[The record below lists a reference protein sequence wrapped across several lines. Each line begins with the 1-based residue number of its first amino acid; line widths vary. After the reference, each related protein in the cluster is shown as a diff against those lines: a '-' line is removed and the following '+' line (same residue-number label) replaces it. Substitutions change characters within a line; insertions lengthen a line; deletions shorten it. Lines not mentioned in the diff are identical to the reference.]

1 MESAPIKYIIHREC
15 NLTQV
20 GGLLDS
26 KEYGIGMPLNSPYR
40 TAISQAIL
48 HLQED
53 GTIQDLITKWWE
65 TKDKDEFGNEIDC
78 EAGEKEQTDTPE
90 LGMDNVGGVFL
101 VLAVG
106 ILLSIF
112 VGIMEFIWSIRRTSI
127 DERVI
132 NDHLFHFNLFTIF
145 FFLQITPYE
154 AFIKE
159 LKFAVSVWE
168 NRKPVCHMSS
178 AGSSIGSNSS
188 NEGDEMH
195 MDSIKNTKQNGI
207 SGINSKY
214 PM

>member
-53 GTIQDLITKWWE
+53 GTIQDLITRWWE
-65 TKDKDEFGNEIDC
+65 TKDEDEFGNEIDC

-112 VGIMEFIWSIRRTSI
+112 VGILEFIWSIRRTSI

-132 NDHLFHFNLFTIF
+132 NYHLLNKVFTLI
-145 FFLQITPYE
+145 
-154 AFIKE
+154 
-159 LKFAVSVWE
+159 
-168 NRKPVCHMSS
+168 SS
-178 AGSSIGSNSS
+178 
-188 NEGDEMH
+188 
-195 MDSIKNTKQNGI
+195 
-207 SGINSKY
+207 
-214 PM
+214 